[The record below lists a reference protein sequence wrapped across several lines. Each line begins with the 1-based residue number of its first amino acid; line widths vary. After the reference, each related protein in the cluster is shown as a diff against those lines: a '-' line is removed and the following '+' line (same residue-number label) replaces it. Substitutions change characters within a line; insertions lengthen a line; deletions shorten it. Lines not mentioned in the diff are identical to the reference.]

1 MKTID
6 NKKILENMIE
16 KYNIPDLFSNDIRPF
31 LKLYYYRKN
40 DYIVKH
46 GDKLDTF
53 LFQVSGKAKVYV
65 PTSNGKSLLLTFY
78 EPFKVF
84 GDLEFIGDIVANTNV
99 QVIEDTYCV
108 GVSLQILKEKFID
121 DPKFL
126 RFVCSSLGDKL
137 LQSSNNSSINLLF
150 PLENRLSSYII
161 ATSERK
167 KGLEDDLVFKGN
179 LTEVSEL
186 LGTSYRHLLRTLQ
199 KLCEKKILNKLGA
212 SYVVIDEAKLKELA
226 SEVYK

>member
-6 NKKILENMIE
+6 NNKILDNMIE
-16 KYNIPDLFSNDIRPF
+16 KYNILDLFSNDIRPY

-40 DYIVKH
+40 DYIVKY

-78 EPFKVF
+78 EPFKIF
-84 GDLEFIGDIVANTNV
+84 GDLEFINDIVANTNV
-99 QVIEDTYCV
+99 QVVEDTYCV
-108 GVSLQILKEKFID
+108 GIPLQVLWEKFYD

-126 RFVCSSLGDKL
+126 RFVCTSLGEKL
-137 LQSSNNSSINLLF
+137 MQSSNNSSINLLF
-150 PLENRLSSYII
+150 PLENRLSSYIM
-161 ATSERK
+161 ATAERK
-167 KGLEDDLVFKGN
+167 KQGDGQLVFKGN
-179 LTEVSEL
+179 LTEISEL

-199 KLCEKKILNKLGA
+199 NLCEKEILGKIEGL
-212 SYVVIDEAKLKELA
+212 YIIIDEGKLKELA
-226 SEVYK
+226 SEVYQ